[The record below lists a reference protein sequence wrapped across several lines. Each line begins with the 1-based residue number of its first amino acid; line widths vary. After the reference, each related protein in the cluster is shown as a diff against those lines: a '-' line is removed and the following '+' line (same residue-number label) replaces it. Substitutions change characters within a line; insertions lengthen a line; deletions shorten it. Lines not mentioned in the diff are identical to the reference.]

1 MPTRSEPVGDGL
13 GEAGPS
19 RDGEQMPLTFSLDDI
34 DEVGLGQTRR
44 VFEYGSCDRNRIVP
58 RETAHRFDRRIAER
72 RKPRRQLGTRLPL
85 HVVDQAGEH
94 EIEQLE
100 MILIEAARPV
110 EKKCCR
116 ALEGLGLSLW

>member
-1 MPTRSEPVGDGL
+1 
-13 GEAGPS
+13 
-19 RDGEQMPLTFSLDDI
+19 MPLTFSLDDI

-100 MILIEAARPV
+100 RILIEAARPV
-110 EKKCCR
+110 EKKCCHT
-116 ALEGLGLSLW
+116 LERLSLSLWQPATDQVVQFWKEQGMHG